1 MSGQGLNLPPWNAS
15 LRQQET
21 EALQG
26 GDMELQVKLGE
37 ETKQLN
43 VKCSSEVGYVKLLLA
58 QQLGVESR
66 KLRLY
71 ARSGE
76 GEKKLLID
84 PMSLC
89 DYPELAAPTATVYAE
104 IDA

>member
-26 GDMELQVKLGE
+26 GDMALQVKLGE
-37 ETKQLN
+37 ETKQLS

-66 KLRLY
+66 RLRLY
-71 ARSGE
+71 ALAE
-76 GEKKLLID
+76 GGTRKLLLD

-104 IDA
+104 VDA